1 MKKKLSSS
9 SGITLVELLIGIVI
23 SVIMMA
29 ALFSSY
35 TAVNNSY
42 SQVID
47 KSKIS
52 QTGRNVTAMIIKDIR
67 IAGFV
72 YFGDNL
78 KANADL
84 IPIKITKASKA
95 SDCDKIDLVY
105 GDRIVTPGTPPT
117 YKYVR
122 YKITYECKESEIID
136 KKTNRKINAYALY
149 KSKSKW
155 DGNKWHEGGST
166 TDDMIFK
173 DELVVDHVQ
182 DVIFLPIDNKGKIID
197 PIPTT
202 MAESDKI
209 KIVDVA
215 IFLRS
220 TKEFYKKPKLADLH
234 SLKNT
239 SNRSFNDKYL
249 RESMV
254 ISAHTRNMGLQ

>member
-1 MKKKLSSS
+1 MKKKLLST
-9 SGITLVELLIGIVI
+9 SGVTLVELLIGIVI
-23 SVIMMA
+23 SVIMMG

-35 TAVNNSY
+35 TAVNSSY

-52 QTGRNVTAMIIKDIR
+52 QTGRNVTAMIVKDIR

-72 YFGDNL
+72 YFADNL

-84 IPIKITKASKA
+84 VPIKITKASTA
-95 SDCDKIDLVY
+95 SKCDKIDLVY

-117 YKYVR
+117 YEYVR
-122 YKITYECKESEIID
+122 YKITYECKESEIIN
-136 KKTNRKINAYALY
+136 KKTGNKINAYALY

-155 DGNKWHEGGST
+155 DGIKWHEGGST
-166 TDDMIFK
+166 LDDMIYK

-197 PIPTT
+197 PIPET

-209 KIVDVA
+209 KIVDVV

-220 TKEFYKKPKLADLH
+220 TKEFYKKPKFTELN

-239 SNRSFNDKYL
+239 SNRNFTDKYL

>member
-1 MKKKLSSS
+1 MKNNLSSI

-23 SVIMMA
+23 SMIMMGA
-29 ALFSSY
+29 MFTSY
-35 TAVNNSY
+35 TAINNSY

-47 KSKIS
+47 KAKIS
-52 QTGRNVTAMIIKDIR
+52 QTGRDVAGMINKDIR
-67 IAGFV
+67 LAGFV

-78 KANADL
+78 TTNKDL
-84 IPIKITKASKA
+84 IPIKITKATSTNE
-95 SDCDKIDLVY
+95 CDKIDLVY
-105 GDRIVTPGTPPT
+105 GSREVTPGSPPT

-122 YKITYECKESEIID
+122 YKITYECKNSEITD
-136 KKTNRKINAYALY
+136 KKTKLKINAYALY

-155 DGNKWHEGGST
+155 DGIKWHTGTST
-166 TDDMIFK
+166 LDDQIYAN
-173 DELVVDHVQ
+173 ELVVDYVQ
-182 DVIFLPIDNKGKIID
+182 DAIFIPIDEKGKIID

-202 MAESDKI
+202 VSESNKI

-220 TKEFYKKPKLADLH
+220 QKEFFTKPKDFTLL

-239 SNRSFNDKYL
+239 TNRTFKDKYL
-249 RESMV
+249 RESIT